1 VRATQVRLKIDRR
14 KLFWLKFV
22 MESYEGL
29 ALTTTLDAASG
40 LVLIS
45 IAPGAEA
52 EVAGLLARMKA
63 DLGVTEG
70 LSDLMAL
77 IPNRDHEISAEH
89 Q

>member
-1 VRATQVRLKIDRR
+1 
-14 KLFWLKFV
+14 
-22 MESYEGL
+22 MERYEGL

-52 EVAGLLARMKA
+52 EVARLLARMKA
-63 DLGVTEG
+63 DLGVTED

-77 IPNRDHEISAEH
+77 ISNRDHEISAG
-89 Q
+89 QQ

>member
-1 VRATQVRLKIDRR
+1 MRATQVRLKIDRR

-77 IPNRDHEISAEH
+77 IPRRDHEISAE
-89 Q
+89 QQ